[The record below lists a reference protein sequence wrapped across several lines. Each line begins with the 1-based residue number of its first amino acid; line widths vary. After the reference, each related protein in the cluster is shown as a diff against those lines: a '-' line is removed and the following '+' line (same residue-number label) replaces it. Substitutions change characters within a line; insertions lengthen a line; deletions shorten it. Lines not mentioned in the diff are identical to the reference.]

1 LRKLT
6 VRAPSKEYEVA
17 IGRGASGLLPG
28 AAGEGA
34 AALVTDSVTGPLYAA
49 RALELLREAGAR
61 AAEFRLPAGEE
72 HKTLDAVGRLCRG
85 FAEMGLRRRDCVVA
99 LGGGVVGDIA
109 GFAAASYMRGA
120 RFVQV
125 PTTLV
130 AMTDSSVGGKTGVNL
145 PEGKNLVGAFYQPEG
160 VLIDTDFLRTLPER
174 EMRAGLAEVVKYFAL
189 GERGIEPLLRDGG
202 IAPGAE
208 EELIYLCCRAKAGV
222 VARDEREGGA
232 RMALN
237 FGHTFGHAIEKRFGY
252 SRYNHGEAVAIG
264 MRLALET
271 GVKLGVTPPGA
282 AREVM
287 GAAEKAGLDTR
298 LDATPGEL
306 VRHMSG
312 DKKRSGDGIAL
323 VLLRGVGDAVVKEVG
338 MEELEALL

>member
-1 LRKLT
+1 LIKLA
-6 VRAPSKEYEVA
+6 VRAPSKEYDVT
-17 IGRGASGLLPG
+17 IGRGASGLLPRVVRDG
-28 AAGEGA
+28 I
-34 AALVTDSVTGPLYAA
+34 AALVTDSNTGPLYAA
-49 RALELLREAGAR
+49 RALESLKKAGVR
-61 AAEFRLPAGEE
+61 TFESRLPAGEE
-72 HKTLDAVGRLCRG
+72 HKTLDAVGRLCRD
-85 FAEMGLRRRDCVVA
+85 FAAMGLRRRDSVVA

-120 RFVQV
+120 RFIQV

-160 VLIDTDFLRTLPER
+160 VLIDTDFLKTLPGR
-174 EMRAGLAEVVKYFAL
+174 EARAGLSEVVKYFAL
-189 GERGIEPLLRDGG
+189 GEKG
-202 IAPGAE
+202 IAPRLQSGGISPGE
-208 EELIYLCCRAKAGV
+208 EAELIYLCCRAKADV
-222 VARDEREGGA
+222 VSRDERESGA

-237 FGHTFGHAIEKRFGY
+237 FGHTFGHAIEKYFGY

-271 GVKLGVTPPGA
+271 GVRLGVTPEGA

-287 GAAEKAGLDTR
+287 EVAENAGLDTR
-298 LDATPGEL
+298 LDIPPREL

-323 VLLRGVGDAVVKEVG
+323 VLLRGVGDAVIKEMG
-338 MEELEALL
+338 IKELEASL